1 MKKNSLSFILIFGFV
16 ACINAQQ
23 LPIFSNYFFND
34 YVINPAF
41 TGSERFSPV
50 QVTYRNQWLGFNG
63 PQTLTAG
70 GHTFLENQNIGIGGM
85 LFSDDMGGAI
95 SQRGVALNFSY
106 RIVLNDRS
114 YLATGLAGVINQ
126 YAYDG
131 SNIIAAVHTDQSLF
145 SQQNQVNPDV
155 NFGLAYVLDDRL
167 KIGISANQLIE
178 KRMNTWNE
186 LSTGSDNRLVRQVNV
201 TASYLAQLQR
211 GVELESYGIF
221 RTTFNTPMQ
230 FDLGSRLLY
239 KGIFYAGLAYR
250 HLDAVSIL
258 AGYKNRNF
266 VVGYSYDYT
275 TSALNQ
281 YSTGSHEIVL
291 SYRLKVNKRRIVSR
305 SVRMLDQF

>member
-1 MKKNSLSFILIFGFV
+1 MKKLSLSFLLFVGFI
-16 ACINAQQ
+16 ACVNAQQ
-23 LPIFSNYFFND
+23 LPIFTNYFFND

-50 QVTYRNQWLGFNG
+50 QITYRNQWLGFNG
-63 PQTLTAG
+63 PQTITAG

-131 SNIIAAVHTDQSLF
+131 SNIVAAVHTDQSLY

-155 NFGLAYVLDDRL
+155 NVGLAYVLDDRL

-186 LSTGSDNRLVRQVNV
+186 FTTGSDNRLVRQVNFS
-201 TASYLAQLQR
+201 ASYLAELSR

-275 TSALNQ
+275 TSELNQ

>member
-1 MKKNSLSFILIFGFV
+1 MKNKSLSFLFIIGFV
-16 ACINAQQ
+16 ASINAQQ
-23 LPIFSNYFFND
+23 LPIFTNYFFND

-41 TGSERFSPV
+41 TGNERFSPV

-63 PQTLTAG
+63 PSTITAG
-70 GHTFLENQNIGIGGM
+70 GHTFLENQNIGLGGM

-95 SQRGVALNFSY
+95 SQRGIALNFSY

-114 YLATGLAGVINQ
+114 YLSTGLAGVINQ

-131 SNIIAAVHTDQSLF
+131 SKIIAAIHTDQSLY

-167 KIGISANQLIE
+167 KIGVSANQLIE

-186 LSTGSDNRLVRQVNV
+186 FTTGAENRLVRQVNF

-221 RTTFNTPMQ
+221 RTTFNSPMQ

-239 KGIFYAGLAYR
+239 KGMFYAGLAYR

-258 AGYKNRNF
+258 AGYKNKNF

-275 TSALNQ
+275 TTELNK
-281 YSTGSHEIVL
+281 YSTGSHELVM

-305 SVRMLDQF
+305 SIRMLDQF

>member
-1 MKKNSLSFILIFGFV
+1 MKKLSLSFLLSVGFI
-16 ACINAQQ
+16 ACVNAQQ
-23 LPIFSNYFFND
+23 LPIFTNYFFND

-63 PQTLTAG
+63 PQTITAG

-131 SNIIAAVHTDQSLF
+131 SNIVAAVHTDQSLY

-167 KIGISANQLIE
+167 KLVFQRIS
-178 KRMNTWNE
+178 
-186 LSTGSDNRLVRQVNV
+186 
-201 TASYLAQLQR
+201 
-211 GVELESYGIF
+211 
-221 RTTFNTPMQ
+221 
-230 FDLGSRLLY
+230 
-239 KGIFYAGLAYR
+239 
-250 HLDAVSIL
+250 
-258 AGYKNRNF
+258 
-266 VVGYSYDYT
+266 
-275 TSALNQ
+275 
-281 YSTGSHEIVL
+281 
-291 SYRLKVNKRRIVSR
+291 
-305 SVRMLDQF
+305 